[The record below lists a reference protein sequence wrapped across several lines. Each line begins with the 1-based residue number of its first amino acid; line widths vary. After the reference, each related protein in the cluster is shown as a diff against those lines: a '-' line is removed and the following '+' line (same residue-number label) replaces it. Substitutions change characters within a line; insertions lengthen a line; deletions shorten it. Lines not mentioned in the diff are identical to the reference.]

1 MGHLINPIG
10 FRLGHCLS
18 WEDKWYVKSIYYPEF
33 LHSVLNI
40 RSYLYFFFNKK
51 KIERMGLLYSHFE
64 IVKLGKNFI
73 IKILF
78 YHSRFELLTDTFL
91 FDNNLEFKGFLRSN
105 FYFHTHLENG
115 KYKWDPTLSFS
126 FMLLLIFW
134 CFFLDLFETKSIN
147 ERVKSKVLLS
157 LNLKNKIY
165 SKWRFIKNKKN
176 LKFFLLKKKEFLS
189 KKKKF
194 NFYESDYELRNEA
207 LKKEEIKD
215 LHDYPKVYMLFE
227 VLYFLTEIKYINQKF
242 FFKNLNR
249 FFLAERN
256 NNYFLS
262 SRKKY
267 KFLFFC
273 SLLKKIGN
281 KIKSLMLKPVLSH
294 RYIVEFW
301 LNLLLNYK
309 FISPALSFITWFL
322 LIIFKQLTVLDNIKI
337 KWFIISNVNINA
349 KFLAKYMAR
358 KLKRHF
364 TVFQVVNPLKK
375 ELIKLFVKRRSTSI
389 LNLFKFNLR
398 RNNLKTFYKGLFKRL
413 FFILKAI
420 SNKENFKFFN
430 FNKTFYSFQYLFITF
445 NLNIKNL
452 SRLQLFNIFYFYN
465 KYESLLQY
473 FYNKNFYNQIFLSM
487 FWIKKNFNLKDSLNV
502 LFIFDHSL
510 KRFYNSINFI
520 MFETKSFFFNS
531 KLLITTFY
539 ALKNIIRYN
548 YFVLNYKFFL
558 KHNNINI
565 SKLRKKKDLRS
576 ASYLY
581 GYKMAFYG
589 RFTRK
594 QRAASIWFKS
604 GKVPLNSVNC
614 RMDYAFYTV
623 PLKNSA
629 VSVKVWLYKTPLV
642 YDWVYKVPEYE
653 AIS

>member
-1 MGHLINPIG
+1 
-10 FRLGHCLS
+10 
-18 WEDKWYVKSIYYPEF
+18 
-33 LHSVLNI
+33 
-40 RSYLYFFFNKK
+40 
-51 KIERMGLLYSHFE
+51 
-64 IVKLGKNFI
+64 
-73 IKILF
+73 
-78 YHSRFELLTDTFL
+78 
-91 FDNNLEFKGFLRSN
+91 
-105 FYFHTHLENG
+105 
-115 KYKWDPTLSFS
+115 
-126 FMLLLIFW
+126 
-134 CFFLDLFETKSIN
+134 
-147 ERVKSKVLLS
+147 
-157 LNLKNKIY
+157 
-165 SKWRFIKNKKN
+165 
-176 LKFFLLKKKEFLS
+176 LS

-487 FWIKKNFNLKDSLNV
+487 F
-502 LFIFDHSL
+502 
-510 KRFYNSINFI
+510 
-520 MFETKSFFFNS
+520 
-531 KLLITTFY
+531 
-539 ALKNIIRYN
+539 
-548 YFVLNYKFFL
+548 
-558 KHNNINI
+558 
-565 SKLRKKKDLRS
+565 
-576 ASYLY
+576 
-581 GYKMAFYG
+581 
-589 RFTRK
+589 
-594 QRAASIWFKS
+594 
-604 GKVPLNSVNC
+604 
-614 RMDYAFYTV
+614 
-623 PLKNSA
+623 
-629 VSVKVWLYKTPLV
+629 
-642 YDWVYKVPEYE
+642 
-653 AIS
+653 